1 MSDFIMNQTTTLLIN
16 NHEQLT
22 PWRGYLISPN
32 DHGQLMNARD
42 AAETISQSEYG
53 LHCLL
58 IYSDLP
64 ILREFYSSY
73 IPKQILEKE
82 EVVEIMPFYETE
94 NKVREVLSKAHKKIK
109 IDKFENEEKTLIIAD
124 SLGKYIGQ
132 TNVESIW
139 NVNKEVV
146 TYTNESGKNGV
157 SILGDLGSFISE
169 KRIRDLVDYE
179 LSLPTRFEMNLKGIC
194 MYHQKDFDSLP
205 EDMRQTIIDHHQTA
219 IRI

>member
-1 MSDFIMNQTTTLLIN
+1 
-16 NHEQLT
+16 
-22 PWRGYLISPN
+22 
-32 DHGQLMNARD
+32 MNARE

-73 IPKQILEKE
+73 IPKQILDKE

-109 IDKFENEEKTLIIAD
+109 IDKFENEAKTLIIAD
-124 SLGKYIGQ
+124 YRGKYIGQ

-139 NVNKEVV
+139 NANK
-146 TYTNESGKNGV
+146 SGKNGV

-169 KRIRDLVDYE
+169 KRIRELVDYE
-179 LSLPTRFEMNLKGIC
+179 LSLPTRFEMNLKGVC
-194 MYHQKDFDSLP
+194 MYH
-205 EDMRQTIIDHHQTA
+205 
-219 IRI
+219 

>member
-1 MSDFIMNQTTTLLIN
+1 
-16 NHEQLT
+16 
-22 PWRGYLISPN
+22 
-32 DHGQLMNARD
+32 MNARE

-73 IPKQILEKE
+73 IPKQILDKE

-109 IDKFENEEKTLIIAD
+109 IDKFENEAKTLIIAD
-124 SLGKYIGQ
+124 SRGKYIGQ

-139 NVNKEVV
+139 NANKEMV
-146 TYTNESGKNGV
+146 TYANESGKNGV

-179 LSLPTRFEMNLKGIC
+179 LSLPTRFEMNIKGVC